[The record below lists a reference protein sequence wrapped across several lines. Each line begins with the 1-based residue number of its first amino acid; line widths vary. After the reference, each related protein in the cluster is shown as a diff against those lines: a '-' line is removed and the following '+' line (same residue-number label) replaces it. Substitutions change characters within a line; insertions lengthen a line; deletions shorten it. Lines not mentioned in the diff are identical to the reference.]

1 MKWNESL
8 KAIRKERK
16 KTQKEIATELQVS
29 QALVSAWELGV
40 NKPDIDNLFKLA
52 RYYQVSLDYLVS
64 FTPKEKE
71 CPAEA
76 IPGGPCIYKASNFR

>member
-16 KTQKEIATELQVS
+16 KTQKEIATELQVY

-71 CPAEA
+71 
-76 IPGGPCIYKASNFR
+76 

>member
-64 FTPKEKE
+64 FTPKEE
-71 CPAEA
+71 E
-76 IPGGPCIYKASNFR
+76 

>member
-16 KTQKEIATELQVS
+16 KNQKEIATELQVS

-71 CPAEA
+71 
-76 IPGGPCIYKASNFR
+76 

>member
-8 KAIRKERK
+8 KAIRKEMK

-71 CPAEA
+71 
-76 IPGGPCIYKASNFR
+76 

>member
-64 FTPKEKE
+64 FAPKEKE
-71 CPAEA
+71 
-76 IPGGPCIYKASNFR
+76 

>member
-16 KTQKEIATELQVS
+16 KTQKEIAKELQVS

-71 CPAEA
+71 
-76 IPGGPCIYKASNFR
+76 

>member
-1 MKWNESL
+1 VKEMKWNESL

-71 CPAEA
+71 
-76 IPGGPCIYKASNFR
+76 

>member
-52 RYYQVSLDYLVS
+52 RYYQVSLDYPVS

-71 CPAEA
+71 
-76 IPGGPCIYKASNFR
+76 

>member
-40 NKPDIDNLFKLA
+40 NKPDIDNLFKL
-52 RYYQVSLDYLVS
+52 RE
-64 FTPKEKE
+64 P
-71 CPAEA
+71 
-76 IPGGPCIYKASNFR
+76 IPQILKVTTALPSIQKTRNAL

>member
-1 MKWNESL
+1 MNWNESL
-8 KAIRKERK
+8 KAIRQERK

-29 QALVSAWELGV
+29 QALISAWELGV
-40 NKPDIDNLFKLA
+40 NKPDIENLFKLA

-71 CPAEA
+71 
-76 IPGGPCIYKASNFR
+76 

>member
-52 RYYQVSLDYLVS
+52 LYNQVSLDYLVS

-71 CPAEA
+71 
-76 IPGGPCIYKASNFR
+76 

>member
-8 KAIRKERK
+8 NAIRKERK

-71 CPAEA
+71 
-76 IPGGPCIYKASNFR
+76 

>member
-29 QALVSAWELGV
+29 QALISAWELGV
-40 NKPDIDNLFKLA
+40 NKPDIENLFKLA

-71 CPAEA
+71 
-76 IPGGPCIYKASNFR
+76 

>member
-71 CPAEA
+71 
-76 IPGGPCIYKASNFR
+76 

>member
-29 QALVSAWELGV
+29 QALVSAWELGI

-71 CPAEA
+71 
-76 IPGGPCIYKASNFR
+76 

>member
-52 RYYQVSLDYLVS
+52 RYYQVYQ
-64 FTPKEKE
+64 
-71 CPAEA
+71 
-76 IPGGPCIYKASNFR
+76 

>member
-1 MKWNESL
+1 MRWNESL

-71 CPAEA
+71 
-76 IPGGPCIYKASNFR
+76 